1 MQTSNNWERE
11 IGRDLRTG
19 PCAVWLLCVRSVSA
33 SESLH
38 RECMRVCALCTH
50 YMHIQPAL
58 TGSKII
64 VHVHYHPLHQR
75 MRTNWPAWS
84 RFIVLLCWLL
94 EAECYGAIF
103 HLRFVINHCLYDCEC
118 VFYCLAPLCLAAGT
132 VCSKYGHFRKL
143 LCIYL
148 SNIAPDRADF
158 SYKITVVADEPVD
171 CPRWFRM
178 NLMRCSSIYQ
188 MYSIIV

>member
-118 VFYCLAPLCLAAGT
+118 VFFCLVPLCLAARRFAANMDT
-132 VCSKYGHFRKL
+132 FENCYVFICLISHQIVPIFRTKL
-143 LCIYL
+143 LLWPMNQLIVLVYFVWIWCDAAQSTKCIQL
-148 SNIAPDRADF
+148 
-158 SYKITVVADEPVD
+158 
-171 CPRWFRM
+171 
-178 NLMRCSSIYQ
+178 
-188 MYSIIV
+188 